1 MLLAARPGDEGD
13 IGTLTDFMQAVIEFV
28 PQGPKDEAH
37 LVPGAVAECV
47 PIHVAAGEVD
57 GAGIVLVLLHVVA
70 DPLQH
75 LHLGP
80 EVRELTEPLWLVC
93 KGWKAGLRG
102 RAAMPELC
110 ATHGL
115 PAAVG
120 HRVQSRGDHT
130 GHSRPCTWSVMG
142 LTGT

>member
-1 MLLAARPGDEGD
+1 
-13 IGTLTDFMQAVIEFV
+13 MQAVIELI

-57 GAGIVLVLLHVVA
+57 GAGIILVLLYMVA

-80 EVRELTEPLWLVC
+80 EVWELTEPLRLVC
-93 KGWKAGLRG
+93 KGQREGLRG
-102 RAAMPELC
+102 RAAVPRVGCQLQLGTGSSPMVIMRGTAGPVLG
-110 ATHGL
+110 GL
-115 PAAVG
+115 W
-120 HRVQSRGDHT
+120 D
-130 GHSRPCTWSVMG
+130 
-142 LTGT
+142 